1 MPDRPTLAL
10 AAVLSTAVWAVPAS
24 GREILDRVLAIVGG
38 HIVTLSD
45 ARAAVALGLAGP
57 SRSAD
62 PIADAVAVL
71 IDRRLILTEVDRYQ
85 VPDPDAAAVE
95 RRLAELAAR
104 LPADVPLD
112 LVLSALALDREGLR
126 RLARDDL
133 RMAAYLAQR
142 FGLIRPSDE
151 EVAAYY
157 RERAADLAQRGVVPP
172 LAEVAEALR
181 ESLAA
186 SRRDQLV
193 AQWVADLRRRTDI
206 VVLYPGEPAPV
217 RR

>member
-10 AAVLSTAVWAVPAS
+10 AAVLSAAVGAVPPS

-62 PIADAVAVL
+62 PIADAVAAL
-71 IDRRLILTEVDRYQ
+71 IDRRLILTEVDRYR

-95 RRLAELAAR
+95 RRLTELAAR

-112 LVLSALALDREGLR
+112 LALSALALDREGLR

-133 RMAAYLAQR
+133 RIAVYLAQR
-142 FGLIRPSDE
+142 FGLVRPSDE

-157 RERAADLAQRGVVPP
+157 REHAAELARGGVVPP

-186 SRRDQLV
+186 SRRDELV

-206 VVLYPGEPAPV
+206 VVLYPSEPAPV